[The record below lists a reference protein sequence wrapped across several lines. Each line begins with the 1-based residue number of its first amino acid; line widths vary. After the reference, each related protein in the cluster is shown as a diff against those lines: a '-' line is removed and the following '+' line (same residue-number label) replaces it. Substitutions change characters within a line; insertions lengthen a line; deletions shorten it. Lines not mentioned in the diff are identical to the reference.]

1 MCAVC
6 ARLLLLAVN
15 MNMQSEF
22 TVGSVTSICS
32 IHALDFPRATQQL
45 FQSSVAK
52 ATWFFCSFVRKV
64 DRGMCSAGQL
74 FSVFRIAATVRV
86 RAGWLCGRR
95 TEHSGGTS
103 TSACASRLQAQSNG
117 ELWGV
122 TENTSRKT
130 KSLNWNKHPRQNY
143 ILFTHITIHFKKK
156 KKCLYTATEFSIWK
170 GQVHT
175 KPRKEKREKWALQ
188 QQCNI
193 MRERHIC
200 GQWSWVDSDYCTG
213 T

>member
-32 IHALDFPRATQQL
+32 IHELDFPRATQQL

-52 ATWFFCSFVRKV
+52 ATCFFFCSFVRKV

-74 FSVFRIAATVRV
+74 FSVFRSAATVRV

-95 TEHSGGTS
+95 THQLEAGGRQKGGQGQDHPPLRDVEGMWENMHGQAKIHYHLAVEKPAVGVKATPAALARRRCQRRWL
-103 TSACASRLQAQSNG
+103 TSA
-117 ELWGV
+117 
-122 TENTSRKT
+122 
-130 KSLNWNKHPRQNY
+130 
-143 ILFTHITIHFKKK
+143 
-156 KKCLYTATEFSIWK
+156 LY
-170 GQVHT
+170 
-175 KPRKEKREKWALQ
+175 
-188 QQCNI
+188 
-193 MRERHIC
+193 
-200 GQWSWVDSDYCTG
+200 
-213 T
+213 

>member
-15 MNMQSEF
+15 MKMQSEF
-22 TVGSVTSICS
+22 TVSSVTSICS
-32 IHALDFPRATQQL
+32 IHELDFPRATQQL
-45 FQSSVAK
+45 FPSSVAK
-52 ATWFFCSFVRKV
+52 ATRFCSFVRKV

-74 FSVFRIAATVRV
+74 FSVFRSAAAVRV
-86 RAGWLCGRR
+86 RAGWLCGCR

-103 TSACASRLQAQSNG
+103 TSACASRLQAQSDG

-122 TENTSRKT
+122 TENTSRQT
-130 KSLNWNKHPRQNY
+130 KSLNWNKRARQNY
-143 ILFTHITIHFKKK
+143 ILFTHISVHLK

-170 GQVHT
+170 GQAHT
-175 KPRKEKREKWALQ
+175 KPRKEKREKQALQ

-200 GQWSWVDSDYCTG
+200 GQWSWVDCDYCTG